1 MSCSGPRN
9 RKYTVMRCWLTCL
22 QAIAMGLT
30 APTLPTLS
38 DDVDGKPSTQ
48 IATEYL
54 MTLYAPLDPPQI
66 VDDSLYIYN
75 VAPGG
80 WVKGPKISSKV
91 VPPSGDWFRVMP
103 SGVSRLDVRLS
114 IVADDNQPI
123 LMTYNGIV
131 RATKESMDRLL
142 KGEVMKFSDD
152 YYFITAPTFQTKS
165 SKYAWLNGVQSVGKV
180 VSVKIGDGSY
190 VKYDIFIVR

>member
-1 MSCSGPRN
+1 VANEGGGQSKNELKGPGQETANIDPTDPNLPVELNKEASMN
-9 RKYTVMRCWLTCL
+9 RTPAWL
-22 QAIAMGLT
+22 QAIAMVLT
-30 APTLPTLS
+30 ILALPTLA
-38 DDVDGKPSTQ
+38 DDGDGRPSTQ

-66 VDDSLYIYN
+66 VDDTLYIYN

-80 WVKGPKISSKV
+80 WVKGPKISGKV

-114 IVADDNQPI
+114 IIGDDNQPI

-131 RATKESMDRLL
+131 RATKESVDRLL
-142 KGEVMKFSDD
+142 KGEVM
-152 YYFITAPTFQTKS
+152 
-165 SKYAWLNGVQSVGKV
+165 
-180 VSVKIGDGSY
+180 VSL
-190 VKYDIFIVR
+190 